1 MTAVS
6 EGILEVG
13 TRASFVSLGAFGG
26 ATDTGTVTHDSENP
40 ALYFEFYDP
49 LGSPLSKL
57 ILVTANDPFTFSFQ
71 NTTLIP
77 IECICVAV
85 FQYFSPL
92 DGGHIPSSEV
102 VLS

>member
-6 EGILEVG
+6 EGLVEIG
-13 TRASFVSLGAFGG
+13 TRASFITLGAFGS
-26 ATDTGTVTHDSENP
+26 ATDTGTVTHNSESP

-49 LGSPLSKL
+49 IGTPRSKL
-57 ILVTANDPFTFSFQ
+57 IEVIVNDPFTFTFK
-71 NTTLIP
+71 NTALVP
-77 IECICVAV
+77 IDIIGVAI

-92 DGGHIPSSEV
+92 KSGSIPSSDV